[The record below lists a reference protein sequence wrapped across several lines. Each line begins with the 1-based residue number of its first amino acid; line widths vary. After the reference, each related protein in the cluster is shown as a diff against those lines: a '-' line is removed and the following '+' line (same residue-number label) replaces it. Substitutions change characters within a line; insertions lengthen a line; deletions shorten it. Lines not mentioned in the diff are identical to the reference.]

1 MQTYQALE
9 GRQGGVRFFT
19 ANVPVGELE
28 HMVRFPEDLGDLDE
42 DQEMQRGFNR
52 ARVREMVEYLKEP
65 DHFYSAVTLII
76 LPRDLDRPT
85 EEIQEEGDVGD
96 FRFVPVPDDLPG
108 RKRLGLLHLSGDVVL
123 FPGDGQH
130 RLRSEFDGLGE
141 KIPGLAK
148 EDLPVVLV
156 PFESPDQV
164 RQLFS
169 DLNLNAKPVSKTI
182 GYAFEK
188 RDPLVQIAKSV
199 ADEVPLFDGRVNRR
213 TNSLSKTSIA
223 VITLGTLVP
232 SSKLIAEAL
241 AGETA
246 VDDYL
251 AKTEVATEQVGAV
264 WEVITDVFASYWHD
278 VLTNEPGAA
287 GELREEYLFP
297 HGLGWRALAQ
307 AAAELIEARGPSG
320 WEKPFRTAVRSFDWK
335 RTAAVWNGTA
345 VIHDPEKKTNRVNNT
360 GPAVRQLAEIITQ
373 SA

>member
-28 HMVRFPEDLGDLDE
+28 HMVRFPEDLGELDE

-85 EEIQEEGDVGD
+85 EEIQEEGEVGD

-108 RKRLGLLHLSGDVVL
+108 RRRLGLLHLSGDVVL

-130 RLRSEFDGLGE
+130 RLRSEFDGLDE

-156 PFESPDQV
+156 PFESADQV

-199 ADEVPLFDGRVNRR
+199 ADEVPLFVGRVNRR
-213 TNSLSKTSIA
+213 TNSLSKTSTA

-241 AGETA
+241 AGEAA

-251 AKTEVATEQVGAV
+251 AKTEVATGQVGAV
-264 WEVITDVFASYWHD
+264 WGVIIDAFASYWHD

-307 AAAELIEARGPSG
+307 AAAELIEARGRSG
-320 WEKPFRTAVRSFDWK
+320 WEKPFRTAVRSLDWK
-335 RTAAVWNGTA
+335 RTAAEWNGTA
-345 VIHDPEKKTNRVNNT
+345 VIHDPEKETNRVNNT
-360 GPAVRQLAEIITQ
+360 GPAVRQLAEMITQ
-373 SA
+373 FA